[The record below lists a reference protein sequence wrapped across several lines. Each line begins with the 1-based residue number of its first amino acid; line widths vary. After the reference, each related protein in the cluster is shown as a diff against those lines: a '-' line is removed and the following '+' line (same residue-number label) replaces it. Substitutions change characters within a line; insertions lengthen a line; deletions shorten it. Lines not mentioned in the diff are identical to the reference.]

1 MGKDSHGGKR
11 MYSILMVLG
20 MVGYGVGF
28 EGYEDGKMYV
38 GVYTPNV
45 EYGYVV
51 GNGEIYLDT
60 IFTKKLDN

>member
-1 MGKDSHGGKR
+1 
-11 MYSILMVLG
+11 MYSIAMLLG

-28 EGYEDGKMYV
+28 EGCDGGKMYF
-38 GVYTPNV
+38 GVYTPNA

-60 IFTKKLDN
+60 IFQKNLTTKF

>member
-1 MGKDSHGGKR
+1 
-11 MYSILMVLG
+11 MYSILMILG

-28 EGYEDGKMYV
+28 EGCEDGKIYV
-38 GVYTPNV
+38 GVYTPNA

-60 IFTKKLDN
+60 IFEKTIDN

>member
-1 MGKDSHGGKR
+1 

-28 EGYEDGKMYV
+28 EGCEGGKMYF
-38 GVYTPNV
+38 GVYTPNA

-60 IFTKKLDN
+60 IFEKAIDN